1 MPTPRRIL
9 FLLPSLAGGGA
20 ERVVTTLLNHLDR
33 TRFNP
38 ALAVLSMRNS
48 VLKDSIPQDV
58 ELIDLG
64 CSRLRYAPAK
74 LLRLIRQQQPQ
85 VVFSTVG
92 HLNLAI
98 AAMRPLLPRD
108 IRFIARETTVV
119 TEGLRDE
126 SPFPSLHGWAYRK
139 FYPAFDLI
147 ICQSKAMRDDLV
159 QNFGFPEAR
168 TMVIHNPCDVERI
181 RALAAESFPQISD
194 KVPAPLNM
202 VAAGRLVPSKGI
214 DLLLGA
220 LAKCENLDFRLTVLG
235 EGPLRQ
241 ELSDRAADL
250 GIADRVWLA
259 GYQGNPYPFYARAD
273 AFVLSSR
280 YEGFPNVVLEALA
293 CGTPVISTPATGGVR
308 EILDQLAD
316 CKVAESVS
324 TDALAAAIH
333 SWAGSPR
340 RRISPSVMEPFKV
353 SSIVARYEA
362 VLGA

>member
-20 ERVVTTLLNHLDR
+20 ERVVTTLLHHLDR
-33 TRFNP
+33 TRFAP
-38 ALAVLSMRNS
+38 ALAVLSMRNA
-48 VLKDSIPQDV
+48 VLKDAIPQDV

-64 CSRLRYAPAK
+64 CSRLRYAPKK
-74 LLRLIRQQQPQ
+74 LLTLIRQRRPE

-98 AAMRPLLPRD
+98 AAMRPLLPRG

-126 SPFPSLHGWAYRK
+126 SRYPRLHGWAYRRL
-139 FYPAFDLI
+139 YPAFDLV
-147 ICQSKAMRDDLV
+147 ICQSQAMREDLV
-159 QNFGFPEAR
+159 RNFGFPEAR
-168 TMVIHNPCDVERI
+168 AVVIHNPCDVERI
-181 RALAAESFPQISD
+181 RTLAAEGTLRPSNEGPL
-194 KVPAPLNM
+194 ALNM

-214 DLLLGA
+214 DLLLEAVAQCGHPD
-220 LAKCENLDFRLTVLG
+220 LRLTVLG
-235 EGPLRQ
+235 DGPLRQ
-241 ELSDRAADL
+241 ELAERAAEL

-324 TDALAAAIH
+324 AEALAAAIR
-333 SWAGSPR
+333 SWVSSPR
-340 RRISPSVMEPFKV
+340 RRIAPSVMRPFEV
-353 SSIVARYEA
+353 SSVVARYEA